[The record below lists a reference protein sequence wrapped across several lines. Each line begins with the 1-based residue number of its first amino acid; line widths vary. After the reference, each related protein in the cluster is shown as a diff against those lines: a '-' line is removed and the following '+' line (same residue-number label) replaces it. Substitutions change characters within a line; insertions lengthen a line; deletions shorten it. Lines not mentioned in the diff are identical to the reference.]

1 MMHTKT
7 VAVTHCYTDQNKGDA
22 AIIQS
27 TIQLL
32 RASDPSLI
40 INLYSTFGPDDPRF
54 ATEHEFIKPMAN
66 ALYPAI
72 LYNPEKIKWLP
83 HEASRGIAFLVALFQ
98 SLMLLV
104 TVHPAWV
111 RLFARGRRAE
121 GIVALAKADLIIS
134 KGGSYLTSQNTSL
147 RQAISLATMLYPFL
161 FAIRYRRP
169 CIIFSQ
175 SLGPVNGWWNRFLFD
190 RILRNIDKIYVREHL
205 CIEKYAS
212 VRKLSDKTDMEVI
225 PDTAF
230 FFQVPEESWV
240 GSNAYLETIAAF
252 DNKRLKIGI
261 TIVDHAFKYIA
272 KQSDRER
279 HHAAYVESIVGLIRH
294 LRDQYDAQIHIFPQV
309 MVGNS
314 HKGHSDVR
322 LSQDISD
329 MFTRDGTSNVA
340 FHRYDYSPL
349 ELRLLYSRMDAFV
362 GTRLHS
368 VIFATSTGCPAINI
382 SYHGT
387 KSQGIF
393 GDLAVMRDN
402 VLQIDTI
409 TTDELIAKVDSM
421 LANRIA
427 LRSELKKE
435 VRFLQEKLRMAMN
448 AVISR
453 IHG

>member
-1 MMHTKT
+1 
-7 VAVTHCYTDQNKGDA
+7 
-22 AIIQS
+22 
-27 TIQLL
+27 
-32 RASDPSLI
+32 
-40 INLYSTFGPDDPRF
+40 
-54 ATEHEFIKPMAN
+54 
-66 ALYPAI
+66 
-72 LYNPEKIKWLP
+72 
-83 HEASRGIAFLVALFQ
+83 
-98 SLMLLV
+98 
-104 TVHPAWV
+104 
-111 RLFARGRRAE
+111 
-121 GIVALAKADLIIS
+121 
-134 KGGSYLTSQNTSL
+134 
-147 RQAISLATMLYPFL
+147 
-161 FAIRYRRP
+161 
-169 CIIFSQ
+169 
-175 SLGPVNGWWNRFLFD
+175 
-190 RILRNIDKIYVREHL
+190 
-205 CIEKYAS
+205 
-212 VRKLSDKTDMEVI
+212 
-225 PDTAF
+225 
-230 FFQVPEESWV
+230 
-240 GSNAYLETIAAF
+240 
-252 DNKRLKIGI
+252 
-261 TIVDHAFKYIA
+261 
-272 KQSDRER
+272 
-279 HHAAYVESIVGLIRH
+279 
-294 LRDQYDAQIHIFPQV
+294 